1 MRRLALAAL
10 AAVLTGGAAG
20 CSKPVLRVADASLGD
35 YYTDRE
41 YSKLSREQREE
52 YCNDLATQDS
62 LYLDEIREANSELQ
76 TLDTRRNAL
85 GSEVD
90 SLLAEAERREQNIQT
105 LLASRGG
112 DGRRGAGGRRSNRG
126 GSPDGERAS
135 GRPADGAQRWSVRP
149 GDTLWRIAG
158 RVDVYGNGAE
168 WRRIYES
175 NRGAVRDPDLIF
187 PGQELS
193 IPR

>member
-1 MRRLALAAL
+1 MNRRSWVWIACLAWA
-10 AAVLTGGAAG
+10 AAG

-41 YSKLSREQREE
+41 FKKLSPEQRDD
-52 YCNDLATQDS
+52 YCNELALQDS
-62 LYLDEIREANSELQ
+62 LYLDEIREAKTSLAEAES
-76 TLDTRRNAL
+76 RRTSL
-85 GSEVD
+85 GSEID
-90 SLLAEAERREQNIQT
+90 SLLAEAEHREQTIRT
-105 LLASRGG
+105 LYASRGRTVPPRPAPE
-112 DGRRGAGGRRSNRG
+112 DGRS
-126 GSPDGERAS
+126 
-135 GRPADGAQRWSVRP
+135 RWNVRP
-149 GDTLWRIAG
+149 GDSLWRISSSEQ
-158 RVDVYGNGAE
+158 VYGDGAM